1 MFFCSSR
8 KYKFPGRN
16 DYEWSWTIPNILEY
30 LRIIT
35 INYGWYGPVTVCYG
49 LLRIGMKQN
58 VFKTYFHNYV
68 FEGSWKTENSK
79 LDPRLFSVVWWTL
92 QACMM
97 THRFKLHYDGCIL
110 LLTFYCVTEAIVG
123 VTLGSRRWNWKL
135 RDKAW
140 ENQDPEL
147 LLHSSYSFWPWL
159 STSGSG
165 RDWASTQP
173 WKKCE
178 KRVFNFSI
186 FPIF

>member
-16 DYEWSWTIPNILEY
+16 GYEWSWTIPNILEY

-110 LLTFYCVTEAIVG
+110 LRSFFISAPNTALQREKN
-123 VTLGSRRWNWKL
+123 RNWICSISGL
-135 RDKAW
+135 RTN
-140 ENQDPEL
+140 E
-147 LLHSSYSFWPWL
+147 SS
-159 STSGSG
+159 
-165 RDWASTQP
+165 
-173 WKKCE
+173 K
-178 KRVFNFSI
+178 
-186 FPIF
+186 